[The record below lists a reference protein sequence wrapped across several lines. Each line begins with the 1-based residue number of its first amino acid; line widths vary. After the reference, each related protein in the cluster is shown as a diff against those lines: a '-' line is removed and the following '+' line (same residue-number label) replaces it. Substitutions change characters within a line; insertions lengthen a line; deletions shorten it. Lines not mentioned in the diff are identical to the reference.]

1 MPSLEEINA
10 QIAELTRQADEI
22 KAQEKSN
29 VIAELRQKIE
39 LYSITARDLRLDIPS
54 QTYREPR
61 RAGEGK
67 EKPAPKYRNEKGET
81 WSGGRGRKPQW
92 VLDVNASGGDIED
105 YRIVD

>member
-1 MPSLEEINA
+1 MPSLEELNA

-54 QTYREPR
+54 EPYRERR
-61 RAGEGK
+61 RAGMGG
-67 EKPAPKYRNEKGET
+67 EKPVPKYSDGQGNF
-81 WSGGRGRKPQW
+81 WAGGRGRKPQW
-92 VLDVNASGGDIED
+92 VQNIINEGGDIET
-105 YRIVD
+105 YRITD

>member
-1 MPSLEEINA
+1 MPTLEELNA
-10 QIAELTRQADEI
+10 QIEELTRQAEEI
-22 KAQEKSN
+22 KAQEKGN

-54 QTYREPR
+54 QTSREPR

-67 EKPAPKYRNEKGET
+67 EKPAPKYTDGMGNY
-81 WSGGRGRKPQW
+81 WAGGRGRKPAW
-92 VLDVNASGGDIED
+92 VQEIIDNGGDIET

>member
-1 MPSLEEINA
+1 MSKLEELNA
-10 QIAELTRQADEI
+10 QIAELTRQAEEI
-22 KAQEKSN
+22 KAQERGN

-81 WSGGRGRKPQW
+81 WSGGRGRKPLW
-92 VLDVNASGGDIED
+92 VQDIINDGGNMDD
-105 YRIVD
+105 YLIRD

>member
-1 MPSLEEINA
+1 MPTLEELNA
-10 QIAELTRQADEI
+10 QIAELNRQAEEI
-22 KAQEKSN
+22 KAQERGN

-67 EKPAPKYRNEKGET
+67 EKPAPKYTDGQGNY
-81 WSGGRGRKPQW
+81 WAGGRGRKPEW
-92 VLDVNASGGDIED
+92 VQNILNNGGDIEA

>member
-1 MPSLEEINA
+1 MPSLEELNA

-54 QTYREPR
+54 EPYRERR
-61 RAGEGK
+61 RAGMGG
-67 EKPAPKYRNEKGET
+67 EKPVPKYTDGQGNY
-81 WSGGRGRKPQW
+81 WAGGRGRKPAW
-92 VLDVNASGGDIED
+92 VQEIINNGGNIED

>member
-54 QTYREPR
+54 QTSREPR

-92 VLDVNASGGDIED
+92 VQDILNNDGDIEE
-105 YRIVD
+105 YRIPD